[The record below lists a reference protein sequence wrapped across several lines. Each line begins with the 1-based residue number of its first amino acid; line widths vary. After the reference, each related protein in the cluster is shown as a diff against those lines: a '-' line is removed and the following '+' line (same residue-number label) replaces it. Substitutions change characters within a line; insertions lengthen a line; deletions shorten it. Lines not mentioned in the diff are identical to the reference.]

1 MDLVDSSTGHLRLT
15 SLRTLSRGLPLLL
28 LLAAAGAAEASSP
41 PQLAPAFTV
50 KGLDGKSFKLQDY
63 RGRAV
68 ILDFW
73 ATWCQPCRASMPHL
87 DALQERHRERGLT
100 VLGISVDDGGPV
112 RVKRF
117 VDYLGV
123 KFRIGMADERML
135 DAYGPIRAIPTTF
148 FIDRKGQVVRR
159 VVGYIDP
166 ETLETYALEV
176 LAP

>member
-1 MDLVDSSTGHLRLT
+1 MNSTQRPTGQPGLTPLRALT
-15 SLRTLSRGLPLLL
+15 RTLPVLALLF
-28 LLAAAGAAEASSP
+28 AAPRTEAAP
-41 PQLAPAFTV
+41 PQSAPVFAV
-50 KGLDGKSFKLQDY
+50 RGLDGKTFKLQDY
-63 RGRAV
+63 RGRGV
-68 ILDFW
+68 VLDFW

-87 DALQERHRERGLT
+87 DALQERHRDRGLT
-100 VLGISVDDGGPV
+100 VIGISVDDGGPV

-123 KFRIGMADERML
+123 RFRIGMADERML

-166 ETLETYALEV
+166 ETLESYALEI